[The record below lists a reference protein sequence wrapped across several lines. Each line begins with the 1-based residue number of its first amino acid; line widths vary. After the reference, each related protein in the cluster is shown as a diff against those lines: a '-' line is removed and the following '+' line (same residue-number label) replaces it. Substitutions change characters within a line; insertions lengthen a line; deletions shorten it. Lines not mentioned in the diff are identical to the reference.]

1 MIVQNISKMNIAV
14 EKKEIIKWINSLK
27 NPAVIEQIKRIK
39 NRESDSFDF
48 DKEWDKGVSINEARE
63 KTADFIKSL
72 PWKK

>member
-1 MIVQNISKMNIAV
+1 MNIAV

-39 NRESDSFDF
+39 NKESDSFDF

>member
-39 NRESDSFDF
+39 NKESDSFDF